1 MAKMYFDD
9 DADISFVADSTV
21 CIVGFGNQGRSQAL
35 NLRDGGVKV
44 IVGSQRDRSYD
55 QAVEDGFEVFP
66 VREAVAMADVI
77 FILVPDEVMPAVFDA
92 DIAPGLEPGNMI
104 VFASGYNIA
113 FGLIT
118 PAPELDVAM
127 IAPRMI
133 GSGVRET
140 YLSGVGFPSLIAV
153 EQAATE
159 HALERTLALCKGIGS
174 TRMGVIVSSFMEEA
188 TVDLFAEQ
196 VGFLYAVRRYCE
208 VLVEAGCSPEVAML
222 EFYASGEGVVT
233 AEAYRDIG
241 LWDQI
246 TLHSRTSQFG
256 QEVTAKLAEDEEA
269 AERVRLRGIIDNIQ
283 NGQFAQA
290 WSAEQ
295 QAGFPEFDRV
305 RAENMAHEMRTAER
319 DLYRILGRDPVG
331 GADDSVQA
339 DSDQ

>member
-9 DADISFVADSTV
+9 DADLSFATGDTV

-35 NLRDGGVKV
+35 NLRDSGVNV
-44 IVGSQRDRSYD
+44 IVGSQRDRSYQ
-55 QAVEDGFEVFP
+55 QAVSDDFEVFP
-66 VREAVAMADVI
+66 VADAVAKADVI
-77 FILVPDEVMPAVFDA
+77 FILVPDEVMPAVFEA
-92 DIAPGLEPGNMI
+92 DIAPGLEAGNMI

-118 PAPELDVAM
+118 PAADVDVVM

-153 EQAATE
+153 EQAATD

-174 TRMGVIVSSFMEEA
+174 TTMGVIVSSFMEESV
-188 TVDLFAEQ
+188 VDLFAEQ
-196 VGFLYAVRRYCE
+196 VGFLYAIRRYCE
-208 VLVEAGCSPEVAML
+208 ALVQAGCSPEVAML
-222 EFYASGEGVVT
+222 EFYASGEGVLT

-246 TLHSRTSQFG
+246 TLHSRTSQYG
-256 QEVTAKLAEDEEA
+256 QEVTSKLPAADEA
-269 AERVRLRGIIDNIQ
+269 AERTRLKGIIENIQ
-283 NGQFAQA
+283 NGKFAEA

-305 RAENMAHEMRTAER
+305 RGENMAHEMRTAER
-319 DLYRILGRDPVG
+319 ELYRVLGREP
-331 GADDSVQA
+331 ATKTET
-339 DSDQ
+339 